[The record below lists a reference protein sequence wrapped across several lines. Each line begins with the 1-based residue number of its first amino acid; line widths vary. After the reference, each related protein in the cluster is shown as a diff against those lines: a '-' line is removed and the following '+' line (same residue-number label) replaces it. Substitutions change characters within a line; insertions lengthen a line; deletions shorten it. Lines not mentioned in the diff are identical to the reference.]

1 MGKLDDIRNKL
12 QAGSTTKQLVEQGY
26 AKSSVHH
33 VAKKLEKLQPSP
45 ATSPVPDEIQE
56 LRHQKEIM
64 KLKKEIAEIEAG
76 KEKLPDRVG
85 TLESRLSALE
95 SRSASS
101 HSVLR
106 DAEDTAL
113 FHAFIYAHSLMRSH
127 LEKSH
132 KVEVDAAD
140 IEREVRELKE
150 YCSAWVEKQIEKT
163 GT

>member
-33 VAKKLEKLQPSP
+33 VAKKLEKLQSSP

-76 KEKLPDRVG
+76 KEKLPERVAKLEAELHQLNQQLPDLVANCYASLYMIILLKHG
-85 TLESRLSALE
+85 WNEDESREEANSIGDDFLKHLLT
-95 SRSASS
+95 SR
-101 HSVLR
+101 
-106 DAEDTAL
+106 
-113 FHAFIYAHSLMRSH
+113 
-127 LEKSH
+127 
-132 KVEVDAAD
+132 
-140 IEREVRELKE
+140 
-150 YCSAWVEKQIEKT
+150 
-163 GT
+163 

>member
-45 ATSPVPDEIQE
+45 ATLPVPDEIQE

-76 KEKLPDRVG
+76 KERLPERV
-85 TLESRLSALE
+85 TELERALQKTKDSILDIWIDDILEHVINRLSCPKHDHTMGLVFKC
-95 SRSASS
+95 SS
-101 HSVLR
+101 CDYEQGLGWS
-106 DAEDTAL
+106 
-113 FHAFIYAHSLMRSH
+113 
-127 LEKSH
+127 
-132 KVEVDAAD
+132 
-140 IEREVRELKE
+140 
-150 YCSAWVEKQIEKT
+150 KT
-163 GT
+163 

>member
-76 KEKLPDRVG
+76 KEKLPERVAK
-85 TLESRLSALE
+85 LEAELHQLNQQLPDLVANCFASLYMVILCKHGWNQDEALE
-95 SRSASS
+95 AAKSIGN
-101 HSVLR
+101 
-106 DAEDTAL
+106 D
-113 FHAFIYAHSLMRSH
+113 F
-127 LEKSH
+127 LENFG
-132 KVEVDAAD
+132 
-140 IEREVRELKE
+140 
-150 YCSAWVEKQIEKT
+150 Y
-163 GT
+163 